1 MDEASACLE
10 SDGEDGADGLT
21 GAGIGDVDR
30 IHGRGAESQE
40 ISLNLV
46 IHPGCPVAAISAW
59 LNMRGGAQITR
70 CRKEHRLSSS
80 GEGHSAIGE

>member
-21 GAGIGDVDR
+21 VAGIGNIDWM
-30 IHGRGAESQE
+30 HGGGAKSQE
-40 ISLNLV
+40 IGLNLV

-59 LNMRGGAQITR
+59 LNMCGGAQKTR
-70 CRKEHRLSSS
+70 CREEHRLPCS

>member
-21 GAGIGDVDR
+21 VAGIGDVDR
-30 IHGRGAESQE
+30 IHGGGAESQE
-40 ISLNLV
+40 IGLNIV
-46 IHPGCPVAAISAW
+46 IYPECPVAAINAW
-59 LNMRGGAQITR
+59 LNMRGGAKKTR
-70 CRKEHRLSSS
+70 CRKEHRLPCS

>member
-21 GAGIGDVDR
+21 VAG
-30 IHGRGAESQE
+30 
-40 ISLNLV
+40 
-46 IHPGCPVAAISAW
+46 ISAW
-59 LNMRGGAQITR
+59 LNMRGGAQKTR
-70 CRKEHRLSSS
+70 CRKEHRLPSS